1 MTQDTFT
8 FIIFSMGLSTV
19 FLSVWVALVFRARF
33 KHMRGD
39 GRSLGQAVYFQ
50 LIGEFVMAAGT
61 LVFSVLAWQK
71 ILPHV
76 SVEIQSSLRFVM
88 FFATASTTFF
98 LHQVVT
104 KLDQ

>member
-1 MTQDTFT
+1 MTQETLTFV
-8 FIIFSMGLSTV
+8 IFSMGLSTV
-19 FLSVWVALVFRARF
+19 FLSAWVALVFRSRF
-33 KHMRGD
+33 KRMKGD
-39 GRSLGQAVYFQ
+39 GRALGQAVYFQ
-50 LIGEFVMAAGT
+50 LIGEFIMAAGT

-76 SVEIQSSLRFVM
+76 SIEIQSSLRFVM
-88 FFATASTTFF
+88 FFATASTTFI